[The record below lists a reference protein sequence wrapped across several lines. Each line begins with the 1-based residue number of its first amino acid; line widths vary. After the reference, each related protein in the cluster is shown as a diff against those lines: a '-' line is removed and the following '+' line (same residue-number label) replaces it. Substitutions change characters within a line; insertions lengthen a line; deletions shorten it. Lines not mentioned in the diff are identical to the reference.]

1 MGADPYK
8 YFRIEARELVEHL
21 NKDLLELEKACSPAT
36 IARLLRYAHT
46 LKGAARVVKQL
57 RIAEA
62 AHQLEELITP
72 LRDRTEPVPS
82 VDPMLA
88 EVDKIGPLLAALEQ
102 PAPQELRPTPIAAAV
117 PETAPGRLA
126 TQERAGLASKLYPHR
141 SDPTVPIVP
150 SARAI
155 AASAA
160 AMLEQPAVAPRAPV
174 EVQADPE
181 PAPGMVAAT
190 SFELKAVPTAIET
203 DRTVRADV
211 AEIDV
216 VVDAVN
222 AALSEL
228 TALRGQIGKLEELR
242 HLAELCTR
250 QLAAPRRSELRRSA
264 AAVEKARTLAEDL
277 SVSTRNL
284 DASMTATLERARR
297 ELEHARG
304 QAEQLRLSPAS
315 AMFASL
321 ERAVRDAARE
331 LGRQVRV
338 ETRGGDT
345 RLDGSVLE
353 VVQSAFFHV
362 ARNSVAHGIEPV
374 VERRAAGKPDHG
386 TVYIEVARVGSR
398 VAFRC
403 KDDGAGLD
411 VAAIRKALARAGKN
425 VAASPDLGSSELLDL
440 LLHAGVSTAPAV
452 TAVSGRGVGLDV
464 LREAAERLGA
474 GVRLDS
480 QPGRGFSVELI
491 VPLTAAAVE
500 ALAVESGGT
509 LTSLPLDAVRR
520 SVRVRTSEVTQGATG
535 LRLVHEGV
543 ALPFLPLALA
553 LHQKEPRDPPAFTT
567 AVVIESSAGAL
578 AVGVTRVIGTKTVVL
593 RRLPPLLPRNPLLL
607 GAALNPLGDPE
618 LVLDP
623 DGLYAQA
630 ARGVATAT
638 VAPAARLPVL
648 IVDDSLTTRMLEQSI
663 LESAGYRVA
672 LACSAEEGLQKARES
687 RYGLFLVDVEMPGMD
702 GFSFVEATRR
712 DPELQKIPAVLVSSR
727 DAPEDLARGKAA
739 GARGYMVKGRFDQRE
754 LLSLIRK
761 LLATG

>member
-21 NKDLLELEKACSPAT
+21 NKDLLELEKACSPAS

-88 EVDKIGPLLAALEQ
+88 EVDKIGPLLAAIEQ
-102 PAPQELRPTPIAAAV
+102 PPPQEVGPAPAAAAV
-117 PETAPGRLA
+117 SEIAHRSAA
-126 TQERAGLASKLYPHR
+126 TPERAGLASKLYPHR
-141 SDPTVPIVP
+141 GDPNVPFIASP
-150 SARAI
+150 YAG

-160 AMLEQPAVAPRAPV
+160 ATAQQPAAPHALVQGRAG
-174 EVQADPE
+174 PE
-181 PAPGMVAAT
+181 PAPPIVAAKGAEVKSVPST
-190 SFELKAVPTAIET
+190 SEP
-203 DRTVRADV
+203 DRSVRADV

-331 LGRQVRV
+331 LGRDVRV
-338 ETRGGDT
+338 ETRGGET

-362 ARNSVAHGIEPV
+362 ARNAVAHGIEPV
-374 VERRAAGKPDHG
+374 VARRAAGKPDQG
-386 TVYIEVARVGSR
+386 TVHIEVARVGSR

-411 VAAIRKALARAGKN
+411 VAAIHKALARAGKN
-425 VAASPDLGSSELLDL
+425 VTALPELDSSELLDL

-500 ALAVESGGT
+500 ALAVESGGM

-520 SVRVRTSEVTQGATG
+520 SVRVRTSEVTQGANG
-535 LRLVHEGV
+535 LRLIHEGV

-553 LHQKEPRDPPAFTT
+553 LRQQEPRDPPAFTT
-567 AVVIESSAGAL
+567 AVVVESSAGAL
-578 AVGVTRVIGTKTVVL
+578 AIGVTRVVGTKTVVL

-607 GAALNPLGDPE
+607 GAALDPLGHPE

-638 VAPAARLPVL
+638 VAPAPRLPVL
-648 IVDDSLTTRMLEQSI
+648 IIDDSLTTRMLEQSI

-672 LACSAEEGLQKARES
+672 LACSAEEGLQKARED

-712 DPELQKIPAVLVSSR
+712 DPELQKVPAVLVSSR
-727 DAPEDLARGKAA
+727 DAPEDLARGKTA